1 MKNKINW
8 LNTIKILVLTAI
20 LSGLYIPDAFAQ
32 NVAITDDAAYTAH
45 PSAMLDVKS
54 TNKGLL
60 IPRLTTAQRNAISS
74 PASGLMVYDISVG
87 AIFYYTGSAWNRFA
101 HVGELFSISSNNVY
115 LTNPAWNLGI
125 GTSTP
130 SGKLEI
136 KGNASAADDDPIF
149 EVRNKDGDIVFGVYH
164 EGVRVY
170 VSDEA
175 AKGNRGGFAV
185 AGISREN
192 KGITNEFFRV
202 TPDSVRV
209 YLDDDPAKGNRG
221 GFAVAGISRENKGE
235 SGYEFL
241 RVTPDSVRVYIPD
254 EPVKGNRGGF
264 AVAGISRENKGENVE
279 FMNLTPKNYLIGH
292 SAGKNLTSGE
302 FNSFLGYEAGRYTTI
317 GNYNAFLGYK
327 SGYSNTTGHSNLFLG
342 YWSGY
347 SNTVGNLNTFVG
359 YRAGALNTTGGENT
373 YLGSYTGSNNTSGSL
388 NSFVGYY
395 TGFQNT
401 TGIGNSFFGNYAGY
415 ANTNGYSNVFLGN
428 KAGYNNIG
436 GYSNVYIGD
445 STGYKNTYGG
455 NNVYIGNKAGYNA
468 NNDWAN
474 VFIGYQSGYSTTI
487 SNNNVFVGNSAGK
500 LTTWGSQ
507 NVYIGDVAGERNVT
521 GAQNVAIGVAA
532 GRNSSAGNNVFVGYG
547 SGIANTSGPSNVFVG
562 TQAGWNNTSGGNNV
576 YLGSQSGYNNS
587 TGSGNVFI
595 GRFSGYNEA
604 GSNRLVIDNS
614 FIISDTP
621 ANAMIYGQFDNKN
634 LRFNANIG
642 LNRAWISSYGLVV
655 DGGTSTSYSMYV
667 YKGAFAAGNGFV
679 SASDERLKKD
689 VSSINNALEIIQNL
703 NGVRFLWDE
712 ENYPDIGLTSNKQ
725 IGMIAQNVEKVLP
738 ELVTQNDEGYKGVA
752 YDKLTAVLVEAI
764 KEQQNQID
772 AQQEKINQLE
782 KQLSG
787 NQLLEEEIKN
797 LSEKYEKLLQ
807 LFEHLTNK

>member
-1 MKNKINW
+1 MKKNY
-8 LNTIKILVLTAI
+8 TIKVLLIAVTI
-20 LSGLYIPDAFAQ
+20 WMTNLLTLKAQ

-60 IPRLTTAQRNAISS
+60 IPRMTTAQRNAISS
-74 PASGLMVYDISVG
+74 PAAGLVVYDTNLG
-87 AIFYYTGSAWNRFA
+87 AIYYYDGLAWGRFA
-101 HVGELFSISSNNVY
+101 YSGELFSSAENNVY
-115 LTNPAWNLGI
+115 LSNPLWNLGI

-130 SGKLEI
+130 TGKLEV

-149 EVRNKDGDIVFGVYH
+149 EVRNKDGEIVFGVYH
-164 EGVRVY
+164 EGVRIF
-170 VSDEA
+170 VSDDG
-175 AKGNRGGFAV
+175 AKGSKGGFAV
-185 AGISREN
+185 GSFSREA
-192 KGITNEFFRV
+192 KGVSNELFRVTPDSVRIYLEEGPVKSSKGGFAVGSFSRETKAISDYEFFRV

-209 YLDDDPAKGNRG
+209 YIPEEPVKSSKG
-221 GFAVAGISRENKGE
+221 GFAVGSFSRGSKAE
-235 SGYEFL
+235 SIEYM
-241 RVTPDSVRVYIPD
+241 S
-254 EPVKGNRGGF
+254 
-264 AVAGISRENKGENVE
+264 
-279 FMNLTPKNYLIGH
+279 LTPKNYLIGH
-292 SAGKNLTSGE
+292 SAGKNLTTGE
-302 FNSFLGYEAGRYTTI
+302 FNSFLGYEAGLYTTT
-317 GNYNAFLGYK
+317 GNYNAFLGYR
-327 SGYSNTTGHSNLFLG
+327 SGYNNTTGHSNLFLG

-347 SNTVGNLNTFVG
+347 SNTIGNLNTFVG
-359 YRAGALNTTGGENT
+359 YRAGALNTSGGENT
-373 YLGSYTGSNNTSGSL
+373 YLGSYTGSNNTTGSL

-415 ANTNGYSNVFLGN
+415 ANTDGYSNVFLGN
-428 KAGYNNIG
+428 KSGYNNIG

-468 NNDWAN
+468 NNDWSN

-487 SNNNVFVGNSAGK
+487 SNSNVFVGNSAGR

-576 YLGSQSGYNNS
+576 YIGSQSGYNNS
-587 TGSGNVFI
+587 GGSGNVFI
-595 GRFSGYNEA
+595 GRYSGYNETA
-604 GSNRLVIDNS
+604 SNRLVIDNS
-614 FIISDTP
+614 FILTDTP

-642 LNRAWISSYGLVV
+642 ISRSWSTSYGLVV

-679 SASDERLKKD
+679 SASDQRLKKD
-689 VSSINNALEIIQNL
+689 ISSINNALEIIQSL
-703 NGVRFLWDE
+703 NGVRFLWDKE
-712 ENYPDIGLTSNKQ
+712 QHPELGLTSNKQ

-738 ELVTQNDEGYKGVA
+738 ELVTESEDGIKGVA

-764 KEQQNQID
+764 KEQQQQIKT
-772 AQQEKINQLE
+772 QQEKIQQLE
-782 KQLSG
+782 GQLTS
-787 NQLLEEEIKN
+787 NQFLESEIIN
-797 LSEKYEKLLQ
+797 LSEKYEKLFQ
-807 LFEHLTNK
+807 LFEQLTSK